1 MLPAIHAAYE
11 ELAPTWCQH
20 VVDAEQRPEC
30 VAADV
35 ALIVQR
41 ERRG

>member
-11 ELAPTWCQH
+11 ALAPTWCEYT
-20 VVDAEQRPEC
+20 VDAEQRAEC

-35 ALIVQR
+35 ALIVQK
-41 ERRG
+41 ERR